1 MGHKGSKPKEGSER
15 GWQSSRAFPRGPGG
29 RHIIQEG
36 PSSFPGGFR
45 VIGRAER
52 VGVCH
57 RHPLPGAR
65 LNNPS
70 EGKKRK
76 GLQSPPSWP
85 EMSICATSIC

>member
-70 EGKKRK
+70 EGKKRM
-76 GLQSPPSWP
+76 LRP
-85 EMSICATSIC
+85 